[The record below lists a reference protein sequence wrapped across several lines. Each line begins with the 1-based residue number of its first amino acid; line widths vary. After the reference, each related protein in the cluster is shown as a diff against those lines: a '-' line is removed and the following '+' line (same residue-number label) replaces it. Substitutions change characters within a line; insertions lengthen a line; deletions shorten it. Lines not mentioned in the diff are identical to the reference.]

1 MYPPTDVHIH
11 MIKFSP
17 IIQPLPQL
25 FPGYPRVAVLRLDEI
40 DPVISGNKWY
50 KLVPYIQLAR
60 EAGCRRI
67 ITAGGAYSNHLVA
80 TARAARQAGLQ
91 SKAWIRGEKPQHL
104 SPTLQDAMNDGMEL
118 LFMERVEYATLNLPA
133 GKMANSDDYF
143 IPSGGNGMPGVLG
156 AAKILAAA
164 DTQPFS
170 HIVGAC
176 GTGTMIAGIQY
187 AAAQHQTILGISVL
201 KNMPEPIPTIQQH
214 LQALGCE
221 RLPEIMHFPYGGYA
235 RQQPEVVEFMREAWE
250 KERLPLDFVYTGK
263 LFCAIRQLRDKHYF
277 PMEAS
282 ILLIHSGGL
291 QGNRSLPT
299 GSLPF

>member
-1 MYPPTDVHIH
+1 

-17 IIQPLPQL
+17 VIQPLPHL
-25 FPGYPRVAVLRLDEI
+25 FPGYPTVAVLRLDEI

-50 KLVPYIQLAR
+50 KLAPYVQQAK
-60 EAGCRRI
+60 EAGCKRI

-80 TARAARQAGLQ
+80 TARAARRAGLE
-91 SKAWIRGEKPQHL
+91 SKAWVRGEKPQLL

-118 LFMERVEYATLNLPA
+118 MFLERADYAALQLPA
-133 GKMANSDDYF
+133 GKMADSDDYF
-143 IPSGGNGMPGVLG
+143 IPSGGSGLPGVLG
-156 AAKILAAA
+156 AAKILQAEA
-164 DTQPFS
+164 THSFS
-170 HIVGAC
+170 HIIGAC

-187 AAAQHQTILGISVL
+187 AAAPHQTILGISIL
-201 KNMPEPIPTIQQH
+201 KNLPEPIPTIQQH

-235 RQQPEVVEFMREAWE
+235 RQHPEVIEFMREAWE
-250 KERLPLDFVYTGK
+250 REKLQLDFVYTGK
-263 LFCAIRQLRDKHYF
+263 LFCAVRQLSKNNYF
-277 PMEAS
+277 PGEAT

-291 QGNRSLPT
+291 QGNRSLPP

>member
-1 MYPPTDVHIH
+1 
-11 MIKFSP
+11 MIQFSP
-17 IIQPLPQL
+17 AIQQLSSL
-25 FPGYPRVAVLRLDEI
+25 FPGYPSVAVLRLDEI

-50 KLVPYIQLAR
+50 KLAPYVQLAL
-60 EAGCRRI
+60 EAGCKRI

-80 TARAARQAGLQ
+80 TARAARQAGLE
-91 SKAWIRGEKPQHL
+91 SKAWIRGEKPLHL

-118 LFMERVEYATLNLPA
+118 MFMERGDYAALQVPA
-133 GKMANSDDYF
+133 GKMADSNDYF
-143 IPSGGNGMPGVLG
+143 IPSGGSGLPGVGG
-156 AAKILAAA
+156 AAKILQAAA
-164 DTQPFS
+164 THPFS

-201 KNMPEPIPTIQQH
+201 KNLPEPTPTIRQH
-214 LQALGCE
+214 LEALGCE

-235 RQQPEVVEFMREAWE
+235 REHPEVIEFMREAWE
-250 KERLPLDFVYTGK
+250 KEKLPLDFVYTGK
-263 LFCAIRQLRDKHYF
+263 LFCAVRQLRQNHYF
-277 PMEAS
+277 PEEAT

-291 QGNRSLPT
+291 QGNRSLPP